1 MAVDIDAVVS
11 AIYDSLKTITG
22 LSQTPEY
29 PPESFTSGPLLI
41 VMPESIN
48 LDSPTL
54 GGGSFVGEFVV
65 RAGIYDNRRIG
76 LQQISE
82 NMQPFGQT
90 VLGKLA
96 TLEAACTVS
105 ILGIAAEFGPVDYVG
120 LDLFGWT
127 FRIRTQI
134 VE

>member
-1 MAVDIDAVVS
+1 MAVDIDSVTS
-11 AIYDSLKTITG
+11 AIYDALKVITG

-48 LDSPTL
+48 LESPTL
-54 GGGSFVGEFVV
+54 GGGSLVGELTI

-90 VLGKLA
+90 ILEKLA
-96 TLEAACTVS
+96 TLEAACSVS
-105 ILGIAAEFGPVDYVG
+105 ILGIAADFGPVDYVG

-127 FRIRTQI
+127 FRIRVQI
-134 VE
+134 IE